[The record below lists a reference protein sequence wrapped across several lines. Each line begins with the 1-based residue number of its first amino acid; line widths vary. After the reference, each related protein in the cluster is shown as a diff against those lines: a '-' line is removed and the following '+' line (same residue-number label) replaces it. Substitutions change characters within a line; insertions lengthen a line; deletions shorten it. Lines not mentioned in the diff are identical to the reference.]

1 MPISFSNNSMPEKIQ
16 AIDLWFCQARILPV
30 VTIERE
36 EHILP
41 LADALAA
48 GGLRVLEVTL
58 RTSIGL
64 EAIRLL
70 RKERPE
76 LIVGAG
82 TIRDANMLSQAESAG
97 AQFVVSPGSTP
108 ELLEAGLHSAV
119 PLLPGVATAS
129 DVMAG
134 YARGYRRFKL
144 FPAEIYGG
152 IAALRGLGGPFD
164 DVRFCPT
171 GGISAKNASQY
182 LAQPNV
188 MCVGGTWMLEA
199 ANLRRG
205 DWSAVETAT
214 RAALAAC
221 ETV

>member
-1 MPISFSNNSMPEKIQ
+1 MAKKVE
-16 AIDLWFCQARILPV
+16 AIDLWCNQARILPV

-58 RTSIGL
+58 RTPIGL
-64 EAIRLL
+64 DAIQLL

-82 TIRDANMLSQAESAG
+82 TIRDTNMFTQAESAG
-97 AQFVVSPGSTP
+97 AQFIVSPGSTP
-108 ELLEAGLHSAV
+108 ELLEAGLNSPV
-119 PLLPGVATAS
+119 PLIPGVATAS

-144 FPAEIYGG
+144 FPAEMYGG
-152 IAALRGLGGPFD
+152 IGALKGLGGPFED
-164 DVRFCPT
+164 IRFCPT
-171 GGISAKNASQY
+171 GGISAKNAAQY

-199 ANLRRG
+199 ENVRQANWR
-205 DWSAVETAT
+205 AVETAT
-214 RAALAAC
+214 KAALAAC
-221 ETV
+221 GTN